1 MTIPNLYI
9 IAGCN
14 GAGKTTASLT
24 LLPEILNCAEFINA
38 DAIAAGLSPFNPE
51 KVAIQAGKLM
61 LKRIDLLINEN
72 VDFAIET
79 TLSSKNHLKTIS
91 KAKEAEYEITL
102 LFFYLNSVELAKER
116 VKIRV
121 SKGGHNIPENVI
133 ERRYIRGLENFWKY
147 KSLANNWY
155 FYDNSENEPILVCDG
170 KNELTN
176 IKNQD
181 IYNLIKNYER

>member
-1 MTIPNLYI
+1 MTNPKLYI

-24 LLPEILNCAEFINA
+24 ILPEILNCNEFINA

-51 KVAIQAGKLM
+51 KVAIEAGKLM
-61 LKRIDLLINEN
+61 LKRIDLLLKSK

-79 TLSSKNHLKTIS
+79 TLASKNHLKTIE
-91 KAKEAEYEITL
+91 KALEAGYEITL
-102 LFFYLNSVELAKER
+102 LFFYLNTVELAKER

-121 SKGGHNIPENVI
+121 SKGGHSIPEHVI
-133 ERRYIRGLENFWKY
+133 ERRYKRGLENFWQY
-147 KSLANNWY
+147 KLLSNDWY

-170 KNELTN
+170 KKEITN
-176 IKNQD
+176 VKNQV